1 MLEPKV
7 GAGLILSIGLVA
19 GLSQS
24 AQAELLV
31 QRVTGVQGVT
41 VGATFPDDH
50 VFKLPAKSELLLV
63 KSPDNLPFV
72 MHGPFEGPLSK
83 FIESCSGVL
92 AITRSYCRNDS
103 AGDEMPLGGTR
114 GVPNNRN

>member
-7 GAGLILSIGLVA
+7 GVRLILGIGLVA
-19 GLSQS
+19 ALSQS

-31 QRVTGVQGVT
+31 QSVTGVQGVT

-50 VFKLPAKSELLLV
+50 VFKLPAKSGLKLV

-72 MHGPFEGPLSK
+72 MHGPFEGTLSK
-83 FIESCSGVL
+83 FIESCSGIL
-92 AITRSYCRNDS
+92 APTRSYCRNDS
-103 AGDEMPLGGTR
+103 AGDELPLGGAR
-114 GVPNNRN
+114 GVPRDRD

>member
-7 GAGLILSIGLVA
+7 GVALILGIGLMVA
-19 GLSQS
+19 LSQS

-31 QRVTGVQGVT
+31 SGVSAVQGVT

-50 VFKLPAKSELLLV
+50 VFKLSAKSELKLL

-72 MHGPFEGPLSK
+72 MHGPFEGTLSK
-83 FIESCSGVL
+83 FVASCSGVL
-92 AITRSYCRNDS
+92 AVTRRHCRDEA
-103 AGDEMPLGGTR
+103 AGDELPLGGSR
-114 GVPNNRN
+114 SVHRNPY